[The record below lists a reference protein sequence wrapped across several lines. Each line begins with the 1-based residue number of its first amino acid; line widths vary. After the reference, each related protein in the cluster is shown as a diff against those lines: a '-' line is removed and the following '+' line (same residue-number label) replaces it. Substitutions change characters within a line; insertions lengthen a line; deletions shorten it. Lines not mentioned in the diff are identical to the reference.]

1 MLILLNSVFTITSF
15 ISYQNFNPYFCG
27 NFLLD
32 KSLKNTLS
40 TLIAAEGLGHGYH
53 DEWLFKNLT
62 LGINPG
68 QRVALVGING
78 AGKSTLLK
86 LLAERF
92 SPLEGK
98 IVKNKAVKIGFL
110 DQEPSFP
117 DGYSISD
124 FIFSLENKQQQ
135 LIKEYEELIEDP
147 NPDEKT
153 LNRLYEELS
162 EHNAWEYEHEIKT
175 ILSRMGINH
184 LQQKI
189 DTLSGGQKKRLALA
203 KLLIEDPEI
212 YVLDEPTNHLDIDT
226 IEWLEK
232 LLTSGNKTIL
242 LVTHDRYFL
251 DNVCNTIVE
260 LDRGK
265 IYNYNGNYAFFL
277 EKKSEREASDESTFH
292 KNKNLL
298 KKELE
303 WMRRMPAARTVKSQ
317 SRINS
322 FYDLEEK
329 TKQRS
334 DNQKVTLN
342 VKMSRQGNKILELN
356 HIGQTFD
363 DKKIIN
369 DFSYTFKRGDRI
381 GLAGKNG
388 TGKSTLLNIITG
400 YLNPEKGKVDVGDTT
415 VYGYYKQGGLAFNE
429 KERVIDIVKSD
440 AEYIKMADGQTI
452 SASALLTLFLFPPK
466 KQHGMVEKLSGGEKK
481 RLHLMKVLMQNPNF
495 LILDEPTNDLDIDTL
510 NVLEEFLENFP
521 GVLILVSHDRYLLDK
536 MSEQLFIME
545 GDGGVSIYSGNY
557 SEYRISL
564 DTAKDNPAQKKTKIE
579 EPVSSTSAKKLSF
592 KEQKE
597 LDEIEETVA
606 EKENEIE
613 ELTMKLNA
621 VETSD
626 YLKIQEISLEIEKL
640 NKQLEGIMERWVEL
654 SEKTN

>member
-1 MLILLNSVFTITSF
+1 M
-15 ISYQNFNPYFCG
+15 
-27 NFLLD
+27 
-32 KSLKNTLS
+32 S
-40 TLIAAEGLGHGYH
+40 TLIAAENLGHAYH

-62 LGINPG
+62 LGIQSG

-98 IVKNKAVKIGFL
+98 IVKNKSVKIGFL

-184 LQQKI
+184 LQQQI
-189 DTLSGGQKKRLALA
+189 STLSGGQKKRLALA

-265 IYNYNGNYAFFL
+265 IYNYNGNYAYFL
-277 EKKSEREASDESTFH
+277 EKKFEREAADESTFQ

-303 WMRRMPAARTVKSQ
+303 WMRRMPQARGTKSQ
-317 SRINS
+317 ARIDA
-322 FYDLEEK
+322 FYDLDSK
-329 TKQRS
+329 TKQRT
-334 DNQKVTLN
+334 DNQSITLN
-342 VKMSRQGNKILELN
+342 VKMARQGNKILELD
-356 HIGQTFD
+356 HIGQSFD

-369 DFSYTFKRGDRI
+369 DFSYTFKRADRI

-400 YLNPEKGKVDVGDTT
+400 FLKPEKGKVSTGETT

-545 GDGGVSIYSGNY
+545 GNGEVTIYNGNY
-557 SEYRISL
+557 SEYRLSL
-564 DTAKDNPAQKKTKIE
+564 DAAKEKPEVKKKETQISTPTPVAQKK
-579 EPVSSTSAKKLSF
+579 LSY

-597 LDEIEETVA
+597 LEDLESRIPQIESEV
-606 EKENEIE
+606 EK
-613 ELTMKLNA
+613 LTQSL
-621 VETSD
+621 
-626 YLKIQEISLEIEKL
+626 LEIDSANYIEIQAVTKSIESL
-640 NKQLEGIMERWVEL
+640 NSEMDVVMERWLTL
-654 SEKTN
+654 SEK

>member
-1 MLILLNSVFTITSF
+1 M
-15 ISYQNFNPYFCG
+15 
-27 NFLLD
+27 
-32 KSLKNTLS
+32 S

-62 LGINPG
+62 LGINSG

-92 SPLEGK
+92 PPLEGK
-98 IVKNKAVKIGFL
+98 IVKNKSVKIGFL
-110 DQEPSFP
+110 DQEPQFTE
-117 DGYSISD
+117 GYSISD
-124 FIFSLENKQQQ
+124 HIFSLENKQQQ

-147 NPDEKT
+147 NPDEKI

-175 ILSRMGINH
+175 ILNRMGITH

-189 DTLSGGQKKRLALA
+189 ATLSGGQKKRLALA

-212 YVLDEPTNHLDIDT
+212 LVLDEPTNHLDIDT

-232 LLTSGNKTIL
+232 LLTTGQKTIL

-265 IYNYNGNYAFFL
+265 IFNYNGNYAYYL
-277 EKKSEREASDESTFH
+277 EKKSEREALDATVQH
-292 KNKNLL
+292 KNQQLL

-303 WMRRMPAARTVKSQ
+303 WMRRMPQARGTKSNA
-317 SRINS
+317 RINA

-329 TKQRS
+329 TKKKS
-334 DNQKVTLN
+334 DNQSISLQM
-342 VKMSRQGNKILELN
+342 KMSRQGGKIIEVE
-356 HIGQTFD
+356 HIAKAFD
-363 DKKIIN
+363 GRPIIN
-369 DFSYTFKRGDRI
+369 DFSYTFKKGDRI

-388 TGKSTLLNIITG
+388 TGKSTLLNIITSQLKPDAG
-400 YLNPEKGKVDVGDTT
+400 TVDTGETT
-415 VYGYYKQGGLAFNE
+415 VFGYYKQGGLTFDP

-440 AEYIKMADGQTI
+440 AEYIKMADGSVIT
-452 SASALLTLFLFPPK
+452 ASALLTLFLFPPK

-481 RLHLMKVLMQNPNF
+481 RLNLMKVLMQNPNF

-521 GVLILVSHDRYLLDK
+521 GILMLVSHDRYLLDK
-536 MSEQLFIME
+536 MSDQLFIME
-545 GDGGVSIYSGNY
+545 GEGVVKIYNGNY
-557 SEYRISL
+557 SEYRLSL
-564 DTAKDNPAQKKTKIE
+564 EQPKAKTETKKTSA
-579 EPVSSTSAKKLSF
+579 PVMDQFPVKAAKKLSF

-597 LDEIEETVA
+597 LEDSERGMVEAETKIANLTKALNNIDASDYVKIKEISSEIE
-606 EKENEIE
+606 NIQIE
-613 ELTMKLNA
+613 LDEYTM
-621 VETSD
+621 
-626 YLKIQEISLEIEKL
+626 
-640 NKQLEGIMERWVEL
+640 RWLEL
-654 SEKTN
+654 SE

>member
-1 MLILLNSVFTITSF
+1 
-15 ISYQNFNPYFCG
+15 
-27 NFLLD
+27 
-32 KSLKNTLS
+32 LS

-62 LGINPG
+62 LGINSG

-92 SPLEGK
+92 PPLEGK

-110 DQEPSFP
+110 DQEPQFTE
-117 DGYSISD
+117 GFSISD
-124 FIFSLENKQQQ
+124 HIFSLENKQQQ
-135 LIKEYEELIEDP
+135 LIKEYEELIENP

-175 ILSRMGINH
+175 ILNRMGITH

-189 DTLSGGQKKRLALA
+189 STLSGGQKKRLALA

-212 YVLDEPTNHLDIDT
+212 LVLDEPTNHLDIDT

-232 LLTSGNKTIL
+232 LLTTGQKTIL

-265 IYNYNGNYAFFL
+265 IFNYNGNYAYFL
-277 EKKSEREASDESTFH
+277 EKKSEREALDATVLH
-292 KNKNLL
+292 KNQQLL

-303 WMRRMPAARTVKSQ
+303 WMRRMPQARATKSNA
-317 SRINS
+317 RINA

-329 TKQRS
+329 TKKKT
-334 DNQKVTLN
+334 DNQSINLQM
-342 VKMSRQGNKILELN
+342 KMSRQGGKIIELE
-356 HIGQTFD
+356 HIKKAFD
-363 DKKIIN
+363 GRPIIN
-369 DFSYTFKRGDRI
+369 DFSYTFKKGDRI

-388 TGKSTLLNIITG
+388 TGKSTLLNIITSQ
-400 YLNPEKGKVDVGDTT
+400 LQPDAGKVDTGETT
-415 VYGYYKQGGLAFNE
+415 VFGYYKQGGLTFDP

-440 AEYIKMADGQTI
+440 AEYIKMADGSVIT
-452 SASALLTLFLFPPK
+452 ASALLTLFLFPPK

-481 RLHLMKVLMQNPNF
+481 RLNLMKVLMQNPNF

-521 GVLILVSHDRYLLDK
+521 GILMLVSHDRYLLDK
-536 MSEQLFIME
+536 MSDQLFIME
-545 GDGGVSIYSGNY
+545 GEGVVKIYNGNY
-557 SEYRISL
+557 SEYRLSL
-564 DTAKDNPAQKKTKIE
+564 EQPKAKAETKKTPAPTTE
-579 EPVSSTSAKKLSF
+579 QVSVKAVKKLSF

-597 LDEIEETVA
+597 LEDSEKGITETENKIALLNESLVKIDA
-606 EKENEIE
+606 ADYVKIQEVSNEIE
-613 ELTMKLNA
+613 SLQAKLDEFTM
-621 VETSD
+621 
-626 YLKIQEISLEIEKL
+626 
-640 NKQLEGIMERWVEL
+640 RWLEL
-654 SEKTN
+654 SE

>member
-1 MLILLNSVFTITSF
+1 M
-15 ISYQNFNPYFCG
+15 
-27 NFLLD
+27 
-32 KSLKNTLS
+32 S
-40 TLIAAEGLGHGYH
+40 TLIAAENLGHAYH

-62 LGINPG
+62 LGIQPG

-92 SPLEGK
+92 NPLEGK
-98 IVKNKAVKIGFL
+98 IVKNKSVKIGFL

-117 DGYSISD
+117 DGHSISD
-124 FIFSLENKQQQ
+124 FIFSTENKQQQ

-175 ILSRMGINH
+175 ILSRMGITH
-184 LQQKI
+184 LQQQI
-189 DTLSGGQKKRLALA
+189 STLSGGQKKRLALA

-265 IYNYNGNYAFFL
+265 IYNYNGNYAYFL
-277 EKKSEREASDESTFH
+277 EKKSEREMADESTFQ

-303 WMRRMPAARTVKSQ
+303 WMRRMPAARTTKSQ
-317 SRINS
+317 SRIDA
-322 FYDLEEK
+322 FYDLESK

-334 DNQKVTLN
+334 DNQSVTLN
-342 VKMSRQGNKILELN
+342 VKMARQGNKILELD
-356 HIGQTFD
+356 HIGQSFNGNP
-363 DKKIIN
+363 IIN
-369 DFSYTFKRGDRI
+369 DFSYTFKRADRI

-400 YLNPEKGKVDVGDTT
+400 YLTPEKGKVSTGETT

-452 SASALLTLFLFPPK
+452 SASQLLTLFLFPPK

-545 GDGGVSIYSGNY
+545 GNGEVGIYNGNY

-564 DTAKDNPAQKKTKIE
+564 ESPKEKAPAKTKE
-579 EPVSSTSAKKLSF
+579 QPAPQAAVNPVKKLSF

-597 LDEIEETVA
+597 LEDSEAKIA
-606 EKENEIE
+606 ELEGKIQ
-613 ELTMKLNA
+613 ELSNSLLTIDS
-621 VETSD
+621 TD
-626 YLKIQEISLEIEKL
+626 YTKIQEISKTIEGLNQELETVT
-640 NKQLEGIMERWVEL
+640 ERWLTL
-654 SEKTN
+654 SEQ

>member
-1 MLILLNSVFTITSF
+1 M
-15 ISYQNFNPYFCG
+15 
-27 NFLLD
+27 
-32 KSLKNTLS
+32 S

-92 SPLEGK
+92 PPLEGK

-135 LIKEYEELIEDP
+135 LIREYEELIEDP

-277 EKKSEREASDESTFH
+277 EKKSEREASDESTFQ

-317 SRINS
+317 SRVNS

-369 DFSYTFKRGDRI
+369 DFTYVFKRGDRI

-400 YLNPEKGKVDVGDTT
+400 FLNPEKGNVDVGETT
-415 VYGYYKQGGLAFNE
+415 VYGYYKQGGLAFDP

-545 GDGGVSIYSGNY
+545 GNGGVSIYNGNY

-564 DTAKDNPAQKKTKIE
+564 DTAKDNQAQKKARVE
-579 EPVSSTSAKKLSF
+579 EAVAVNTPKKLSF

-613 ELTMKLNA
+613 DLTKKLNSIDA
-621 VETSD
+621 TD
-626 YLKIQEISLEIEKL
+626 YVKIQETAAQIEIL
-640 NKQLEGIMERWVEL
+640 NKQLERIMERWVEL
-654 SEKTN
+654 SEKTS

>member
-1 MLILLNSVFTITSF
+1 M
-15 ISYQNFNPYFCG
+15 
-27 NFLLD
+27 
-32 KSLKNTLS
+32 S

-62 LGINPG
+62 LGINSG

-92 SPLEGK
+92 PPLEGK

-110 DQEPSFP
+110 DQEPQFTE
-117 DGYSISD
+117 GFSISD
-124 FIFSLENKQQQ
+124 HIFSLENKQQQ

-175 ILSRMGINH
+175 ILNRMGITH

-189 DTLSGGQKKRLALA
+189 STLSGGQKKRLALA

-212 YVLDEPTNHLDIDT
+212 LVLDEPTNHLDIDT

-232 LLTSGNKTIL
+232 LLTTGQKTIL

-265 IYNYNGNYAFFL
+265 IFNYNGNYAYFL
-277 EKKSEREASDESTFH
+277 EKKGEREALDATVLH
-292 KNKNLL
+292 KNQQLL

-303 WMRRMPAARTVKSQ
+303 WMRRMPQARGTKSNA
-317 SRINS
+317 RIS
-322 FYDLEEK
+322 AFYDLEEK
-329 TKQRS
+329 SKKKT
-334 DNQKVTLN
+334 DNQSINLQM
-342 VKMSRQGNKILELN
+342 KMSRQGGKIIEVE
-356 HIGQTFD
+356 HIAKAFD
-363 DKKIIN
+363 GRSIIN
-369 DFSYTFKRGDRI
+369 DFSYTFKKGDRI

-388 TGKSTLLNIITG
+388 TGKSTLLNIITSQLTPDSG
-400 YLNPEKGKVDVGDTT
+400 RVDTGDTT
-415 VYGYYKQGGLAFNE
+415 VFGYYKQGGLTFDP

-440 AEYIKMADGQTI
+440 AEYIKMADGSVIT
-452 SASALLTLFLFPPK
+452 ASALLTLFLFPPK

-481 RLHLMKVLMQNPNF
+481 RLNLMKVLMQNPNF

-521 GVLILVSHDRYLLDK
+521 GILMLVSHDRYLLDK
-536 MSEQLFIME
+536 MSDQLFIME
-545 GDGGVSIYSGNY
+545 GEGVVKIYNGNY
-557 SEYRISL
+557 SEYRLSL
-564 DTAKDNPAQKKTKIE
+564 DQPKAKAETKKVPA
-579 EPVSSTSAKKLSF
+579 PVVEQAPVKVLKKLTF

-597 LDEIEETVA
+597 LENSEKGIAEMEEKIALLNESLVKIDAADYVKIQEVSSEIELL
-606 EKENEIE
+606 KGKLD
-613 ELTMKLNA
+613 ELTM
-621 VETSD
+621 
-626 YLKIQEISLEIEKL
+626 
-640 NKQLEGIMERWVEL
+640 RWLEL
-654 SEKTN
+654 SE

>member
-1 MLILLNSVFTITSF
+1 M
-15 ISYQNFNPYFCG
+15 
-27 NFLLD
+27 
-32 KSLKNTLS
+32 S
-40 TLIAAEGLGHGYH
+40 TLIAAEGLGHAYH

-62 LGINPG
+62 LGINAG
-68 QRVALVGING
+68 QRVALVGVNG
-78 AGKSTLLK
+78 AGKSTLMK

-92 SPLEGK
+92 APLEGK
-98 IVKNKAVKIGFL
+98 IVKNKSTKIGFL

-117 DGYSISD
+117 ANSSISD
-124 FIFSLENKQQQ
+124 FIFSTENKQQQ
-135 LIKEYEELIEDP
+135 LIKEYEELIEEEH
-147 NPDEKT
+147 PDEKK

-162 EHNAWEYEHEIKT
+162 EHNAWEYEHQIKT
-175 ILSRMGINH
+175 ILSRMGINQ

-189 DTLSGGQKKRLALA
+189 DTLSGGQRKRLALA

-232 LLTSGNKTIL
+232 ILTSGAKTLL

-260 LDRGK
+260 LERGK
-265 IYNYNGNYAFFL
+265 TFTYNGNYAYFL
-277 EKKSEREASDESTFH
+277 EKKAEREAQDDATFQ

-303 WMRRMPAARTVKSQ
+303 WMRRMPAARTTKSQ
-317 SRINS
+317 SRINA

-329 TKQRS
+329 TKQRT

-342 VKMSRQGNKILELN
+342 VKMARQGNKILELDSIQQHFN
-356 HIGQTFD
+356 E
-363 DKKIIN
+363 KNIIEN
-369 DFSYTFKRGDRI
+369 FSYVFKKGDRI

-400 YLNPEKGKVDVGDTT
+400 ELTPIKGKVDIGETT
-415 VYGYYKQGGLAFNE
+415 QYGYYKQGGLSFNE
-429 KERVIDIVKSD
+429 KERVIDVVKAD

-466 KQHGMVEKLSGGEKK
+466 KQHGLVEKLSGGEKK

-521 GVLILVSHDRYLLDK
+521 GVLMLVSHDRYLLDK
-536 MSEQLFIME
+536 MSDQLFIME
-545 GDGGVSIYSGNY
+545 GNGNVKIFNGNY
-557 SEYRISL
+557 SEYRISVEQEKEAGL
-564 DTAKDNPAQKKTKIE
+564 KKQKTE
-579 EPVSSTSAKKLSF
+579 EQKQASTTSKLSF
-592 KEQKE
+592 KEQQEFKKLE
-597 LDEIEETVA
+597 QTLA
-606 EKENEIE
+606 ENENKVKTLTS
-613 ELTMKLNA
+613 ELNK
-621 VETSD
+621 VDPSD
-626 YLKIQEISLEIEKL
+626 YIKIQELSETIEKL
-640 NKQLEGIMERWVEL
+640 NHTIETEMERWMEL
-654 SEKTN
+654 SEK

>member
-1 MLILLNSVFTITSF
+1 M
-15 ISYQNFNPYFCG
+15 
-27 NFLLD
+27 
-32 KSLKNTLS
+32 S
-40 TLIAAEGLGHGYH
+40 TLIAAENLGHAYH

-62 LGINPG
+62 LGIQTG

-98 IVKNKAVKIGFL
+98 IVKNKSVKIGFL

-175 ILSRMGINH
+175 ILSRMGIHH

-189 DTLSGGQKKRLALA
+189 HTLSGGQKKRIALA

-265 IYNYNGNYAFFL
+265 IYNYNGNYAYFL
-277 EKKSEREASDESTFH
+277 EKKSEREASDESTFQ

-303 WMRRMPAARTVKSQ
+303 WMRRMPQARGTKSQ
-317 SRINS
+317 ARIDA
-322 FYDLEEK
+322 FYDLDSK
-329 TKQRS
+329 TKQRT
-334 DNQKVTLN
+334 DNQSITLK
-342 VKMSRQGNKILELN
+342 VKMSRQGNKILELD
-356 HIGQTFD
+356 HIGQSFN

-369 DFSYTFKRGDRI
+369 DFTYTFKRADRI

-388 TGKSTLLNIITG
+388 TGKSTLLNLITG
-400 YLNPEKGKVDVGDTT
+400 FLKPEQGNVSTGETT

-452 SASALLTLFLFPPK
+452 SASQLLTLFLFPPK

-545 GDGGVSIYSGNY
+545 GNGEVTIYNGNY
-557 SEYRISL
+557 SEYRLSL
-564 DTAKDNPAQKKTKIE
+564 DVAKEKPEQKKKENPAPAPTLS
-579 EPVSSTSAKKLSF
+579 VTKKLSY

-597 LDEIEETVA
+597 LEDLESRMPAIESAIAKLTESLLSIDSANYVEIQAIT
-606 EKENEIE
+606 KSIE
-613 ELTMKLNA
+613 ELNREMD
-621 VETSD
+621 S
-626 YLKIQEISLEIEKL
+626 
-640 NKQLEGIMERWVEL
+640 IMERWLEL
-654 SEKTN
+654 SE

>member
-1 MLILLNSVFTITSF
+1 M
-15 ISYQNFNPYFCG
+15 
-27 NFLLD
+27 
-32 KSLKNTLS
+32 S
-40 TLIAAEGLGHGYH
+40 TLIAAEGLGHAYH
-53 DEWLFKNLT
+53 DEWLFKKLT
-62 LGINPG
+62 LGIQTG

-92 SPLEGK
+92 LPLEGK
-98 IVKNKAVKIGFL
+98 IVKNKSVRIGFL

-135 LIKEYEELIEDP
+135 LIKEYEELIEQE
-147 NPDEKT
+147 NPDEDH
-153 LNRLYEELS
+153 LNRLYGELS

-175 ILSRMGINH
+175 ILSRMGITH
-184 LQQKI
+184 LQQQI
-189 DTLSGGQKKRLALA
+189 STLSGGQKKRLALA
-203 KLLIEDPEI
+203 KLLIEDPDFYI
-212 YVLDEPTNHLDIDT
+212 LDEPTNHLDIDT

-232 LLTSGNKTIL
+232 LLTSGNKTLL

-260 LDRGK
+260 LDKGK
-265 IYNYNGNYAFFL
+265 TFTYNGNYAYFL
-277 EKKSEREASDESTFH
+277 EKKSEREASDEATFQ

-303 WMRRMPAARTVKSQ
+303 WMRRMPQARGTKSQ
-317 SRINS
+317 ARIDA
-322 FYDLEEK
+322 FYDLEGR
-329 TKQRS
+329 TKQS
-334 DNQKVTLN
+334 TDNGSITLN
-342 VKMSRQGNKILELN
+342 VKMARQGNKILELD
-356 HIGQTFD
+356 HIGQSFD
-363 DKKIIN
+363 EKKIIN
-369 DFSYTFKRGDRI
+369 DFSYTFKRADRI

-400 YLNPEKGKVDVGDTT
+400 FLEPEKGKVSVGETT

-545 GDGGVSIYSGNY
+545 GNGDVNIYNGNY
-557 SEYRISL
+557 SEYRLSL
-564 DTAKDNPAQKKTKIE
+564 EQLKENAQKKAVTAAAATEITTVKD
-579 EPVSSTSAKKLSF
+579 TTKKLSY

-597 LDEIEETVA
+597 LEESEASIATLEDKIVSLTSSLSAVDSDDYKEIERIS
-606 EKENEIE
+606 NEIQI
-613 ELTMKLNA
+613 LN
-621 VETSD
+621 
-626 YLKIQEISLEIEKL
+626 
-640 NKQLEGIMERWVEL
+640 NQLDQVMERWLEL
-654 SEKTN
+654 SEKNNH

>member
-1 MLILLNSVFTITSF
+1 
-15 ISYQNFNPYFCG
+15 
-27 NFLLD
+27 
-32 KSLKNTLS
+32 LS
-40 TLIAAEGLGHGYH
+40 TLIAAEGLGHAYH
-53 DEWLFKNLT
+53 DEWLFKKLT
-62 LGINPG
+62 LGIQTG

-92 SPLEGK
+92 NPLEGK
-98 IVKNKAVKIGFL
+98 IVKNKSVKIGFL
-110 DQEPSFP
+110 DQEPTFP

-135 LIKEYEELIEDP
+135 LIKAYEELIEQPHP
-147 NPDEKT
+147 NEEE
-153 LNRLYEELS
+153 LNHLYGELS

-175 ILSRMGINH
+175 ILSRMGITQ

-203 KLLIEDPEI
+203 KLLIEDPEMYI
-212 YVLDEPTNHLDIDT
+212 LDEPTNHLDIDT

-265 IYNYNGNYAFFL
+265 TFPYNGNYAYFL
-277 EKKSEREASDESTFH
+277 EKKSEREASDESTFQ

-303 WMRRMPAARTVKSQ
+303 WMRRMPQARGTKSQ
-317 SRINS
+317 SRIDA
-322 FYDLEEK
+322 FYDLEGR
-329 TKQRS
+329 TKQHT
-334 DNQKVTLN
+334 DNQSITLN
-342 VKMSRQGNKILELN
+342 VKMARQGNKILELE
-356 HIGQTFD
+356 HIGQHFND
-363 DKKIIN
+363 QPIIS
-369 DFSYTFKRGDRI
+369 DFSYTFKRADRI

-400 YLNPEKGKVDVGDTT
+400 FLKPTHGKVNVGETT

-452 SASALLTLFLFPPK
+452 SASQLLTLFLFPPK

-545 GDGGVSIYSGNY
+545 GNGEVNIYNGNY
-557 SEYRISL
+557 SEYRTSL
-564 DTAKDNPAQKKTKIE
+564 DIAKDKIE
-579 EPVSSTSAKKLSF
+579 KKSVAPAPVVKEASKKLSY

-597 LDEIEETVA
+597 LDDAEQEVA
-606 EKENEIE
+606 R
-613 ELTMKLNA
+613 
-621 VETSD
+621 
-626 YLKIQEISLEIEKL
+626 LEGQIEKL
-640 NKQLEGIMERWVEL
+640 NQSLLLIDSVNYQEIQKVSKEIETLQLDLDVVMQRWLEL
-654 SEKTN
+654 SERNN

>member
-1 MLILLNSVFTITSF
+1 
-15 ISYQNFNPYFCG
+15 
-27 NFLLD
+27 
-32 KSLKNTLS
+32 LS
-40 TLIAAEGLGHGYH
+40 TLIAAEGLGHAYH
-53 DEWLFKNLT
+53 DEWLFKKLT
-62 LGINPG
+62 LGIQAG

-92 SPLEGK
+92 NPLEGK
-98 IVKNKAVKIGFL
+98 IVKNKSVKIGFL
-110 DQEPSFP
+110 DQEPTFP

-135 LIKEYEELIEDP
+135 LIKEYEELIEQP
-147 NPDEKT
+147 HPDEDK
-153 LNRLYEELS
+153 LNHLYGELS

-175 ILSRMGINH
+175 ILSRMGITH
-184 LQQKI
+184 LQQQI
-189 DTLSGGQKKRLALA
+189 STLSGGQKKRLALA

-212 YVLDEPTNHLDIDT
+212 YILDEPTNHLDIDT

-265 IYNYNGNYAFFL
+265 TYTYNGNYAYFL
-277 EKKSEREASDESTFH
+277 EKKSEREASDESTFQ

-303 WMRRMPAARTVKSQ
+303 WMRRMPQARGTKSQ
-317 SRINS
+317 ARIDA
-322 FYDLEEK
+322 FYDLDSR
-329 TKQRS
+329 TKQNT
-334 DNQKVTLN
+334 DNQSITLN
-342 VKMSRQGNKILELN
+342 VKMARQGNKILELE
-356 HIGQTFD
+356 HIGQSFD
-363 DKKIIN
+363 DKQIID
-369 DFSYTFKRGDRI
+369 DFSYTFKRADRI

-400 YLNPEKGKVDVGDTT
+400 YLKPKQGKVNVGETT

-452 SASALLTLFLFPPK
+452 SASQLLTLFLFPPK

-545 GDGGVSIYSGNY
+545 GNGEVNIYNGNY
-557 SEYRISL
+557 SEYRTSL
-564 DTAKDNPAQKKTKIE
+564 DVLKEKAEKKSFSPA
-579 EPVSSTSAKKLSF
+579 PVVNESTKKLSY

-597 LDEIEETVA
+597 LEDSEAEISKLEKQIETLTESIGKIDSSNYQEIQKVTVEIESLNT
-606 EKENEIE
+606 
-613 ELTMKLNA
+613 ELDSVMAKWL
-621 VETSD
+621 
-626 YLKIQEISLEIEKL
+626 
-640 NKQLEGIMERWVEL
+640 EL
-654 SEKTN
+654 SERNN

>member
-1 MLILLNSVFTITSF
+1 
-15 ISYQNFNPYFCG
+15 
-27 NFLLD
+27 
-32 KSLKNTLS
+32 LS

-62 LGINPG
+62 LGINSG

-92 SPLEGK
+92 PPLEGK

-110 DQEPSFP
+110 DQEPQFTE
-117 DGYSISD
+117 GYSISD
-124 FIFSLENKQQQ
+124 HIFSLENKQQQ

-175 ILSRMGINH
+175 ILNRMGITH

-189 DTLSGGQKKRLALA
+189 ATLSGGQKKRLALA

-212 YVLDEPTNHLDIDT
+212 LVLDEPTNHLDIDT

-232 LLTSGNKTIL
+232 LLTTGQKTIL

-265 IYNYNGNYAFFL
+265 IFNYNGNYAYFL
-277 EKKSEREASDESTFH
+277 EKKSEREALDATVLH
-292 KNKNLL
+292 KNQQLL

-303 WMRRMPAARTVKSQ
+303 WMRRMPQARGTKSNA
-317 SRINS
+317 RINA

-329 TKQRS
+329 SKKKS
-334 DNQKVTLN
+334 DNQSINLQM
-342 VKMSRQGNKILELN
+342 KMSRQGGKIIEVD
-356 HIGQTFD
+356 HIAKSFD
-363 DKKIIN
+363 GRPIIN
-369 DFSYTFKRGDRI
+369 DFSYTFKKGDRI

-388 TGKSTLLNIITG
+388 TGKSTLLNIITSQ
-400 YLNPEKGKVDVGDTT
+400 LTPDTGKVDTGETT
-415 VYGYYKQGGLAFNE
+415 VFGYYKQGGLTFDP

-440 AEYIKMADGQTI
+440 AEYIKMADGSVIT
-452 SASALLTLFLFPPK
+452 ASALLTLFLFPPK

-481 RLHLMKVLMQNPNF
+481 RLNLMKVLMQNPNF

-521 GVLILVSHDRYLLDK
+521 GILMLVSHDRYLLDK
-536 MSEQLFIME
+536 MSDQLFIME
-545 GDGGVSIYSGNY
+545 GEGVVKIYNGNY
-557 SEYRISL
+557 SEYRLSL
-564 DTAKDNPAQKKTKIE
+564 DQPKAKVEVKKTIAPTVEQTPIK
-579 EPVSSTSAKKLSF
+579 TSRKLSF

-597 LDEIEETVA
+597 LDES
-606 EKENEIE
+606 EKGMADTENKIAK
-613 ELTMKLNA
+613 LTEDLLKIDS
-621 VETSD
+621 TD
-626 YLKIQEISLEIEKL
+626 YVKIQEISDEIEKL
-640 NKQLEGIMERWVEL
+640 KLLLDDYTMRWLEL
-654 SEKTN
+654 SE

>member
-1 MLILLNSVFTITSF
+1 M
-15 ISYQNFNPYFCG
+15 
-27 NFLLD
+27 
-32 KSLKNTLS
+32 S
-40 TLIAAEGLGHGYH
+40 TLIAAEALGHGYH

-62 LGINPG
+62 LGINAG

-92 SPLEGK
+92 PPLEGK

-124 FIFSLENKQQQ
+124 FIFSLDNKQQQ
-135 LIKEYEELIEDP
+135 IIKEYEELIEQEH
-147 NPDEKT
+147 PDEKT
-153 LNRLYEELS
+153 LNRLYDELS

-175 ILSRMGINH
+175 ILSRMGITQ

-189 DTLSGGQKKRLALA
+189 DTLSGGQRKRLALA

-232 LLTSGNKTIL
+232 LLTTGNKTLL

-265 IYNYNGNYAFFL
+265 MFTYNGNYGYFL
-277 EKKSEREASDESTFH
+277 EKKSEREAQDDSTFQ

-303 WMRRMPAARTVKSQ
+303 WMRRMPAARTTKSQ
-317 SRINS
+317 ARIDS
-322 FYDLEEK
+322 FYELEDK
-329 TKQRS
+329 TKQR
-334 DNQKVTLN
+334 NEHQKVTLN
-342 VKMSRQGNKILELN
+342 VKMARQGGKILELE
-356 HIGQTFD
+356 HVRQDFD
-363 DKKIIN
+363 EKKIIK
-369 DFSYTFKRGDRI
+369 DFSYVFKKGDRI

-400 YLNPEKGKVDVGDTT
+400 SLKPTSGTVSIGDTT
-415 VYGYYKQGGLAFNE
+415 KYGYYQQKGLTFNE
-429 KERVIDIVKSD
+429 KERVIDIVKAD

-466 KQHGMVEKLSGGEKK
+466 KQHGFVEKLSGGEKK

-521 GVLILVSHDRYLLDK
+521 GVLVLVSHDRYLLDK

-545 GDGGVSIYSGNY
+545 GNGEVKIFNGNY
-557 SEYRISL
+557 SEHRISL
-564 DTAKDNPAQKKTKIE
+564 EQEKDAVFKKPKTE
-579 EPVSSTSAKKLSF
+579 EPKPNTAPAKLSF

-597 LDEIEETVA
+597 FNELETYLA
-606 EKENEIE
+606 DTEKTITELTNSLNEIDPSNYSDIQ
-613 ELTMKLNA
+613 KLSEQINA
-621 VETSD
+621 
-626 YLKIQEISLEIEKL
+626 L
-640 NKQLEGIMERWVEL
+640 NKDAEAKFERWVEL
-654 SEKTN
+654 SEK

>member
-1 MLILLNSVFTITSF
+1 M
-15 ISYQNFNPYFCG
+15 
-27 NFLLD
+27 
-32 KSLKNTLS
+32 S

-62 LGINPG
+62 LGINSG

-92 SPLEGK
+92 PPLEGK
-98 IVKNKAVKIGFL
+98 IVKNKSVKIGFL
-110 DQEPSFP
+110 DQEPQFTA
-117 DGYSISD
+117 GFSISD
-124 FIFSLENKQQQ
+124 HIFSLENKQQQ
-135 LIKEYEELIEDP
+135 LIKEYEELIEQP
-147 NPDEKT
+147 NPDENT

-175 ILSRMGINH
+175 ILNRMGITH

-212 YVLDEPTNHLDIDT
+212 LVLDEPTNHLDIDT

-232 LLTSGNKTIL
+232 LLTTGQKTIL

-265 IYNYNGNYAFFL
+265 IFNYNGNYAYFL
-277 EKKSEREASDESTFH
+277 EKKAEMEALDATVLH
-292 KNKNLL
+292 KNQQLL

-303 WMRRMPAARTVKSQ
+303 WMRRMPQARATKSQ
-317 SRINS
+317 ARIDA

-329 TKQRS
+329 TKKKS
-334 DNQKVTLN
+334 ENQSVTLKM
-342 VKMSRQGNKILELN
+342 KMSRQGGKIIELD
-356 HIGQTFD
+356 HI
-363 DKKIIN
+363 KKSFEGRPIIN
-369 DFSYTFKRGDRI
+369 DFSYTFKKGDRI

-388 TGKSTLLNIITG
+388 TGKSTLLNIITSN
-400 YLNPEKGKVDVGDTT
+400 LKPDDGKVDIGETT
-415 VYGYYKQGGLAFNE
+415 VFGYYKQGGLTFDP

-440 AEYIKMADGQTI
+440 AEYIKMADGSVIT
-452 SASALLTLFLFPPK
+452 ASALLTLFLFPPK

-481 RLHLMKVLMQNPNF
+481 RLNLMKVLMQNPNF

-521 GVLILVSHDRYLLDK
+521 GILMLVSHDRYLLDK
-536 MSEQLFIME
+536 MSDQLFIME
-545 GDGGVSIYSGNY
+545 GEGVVKIYNGNY
-557 SEYRISL
+557 SEYRLSL
-564 DTAKDNPAQKKTKIE
+564 EQPKTKETKKTSVPNTDQVQPKA
-579 EPVSSTSAKKLSF
+579 TKKLSF

-597 LDEIEETVA
+597 LEEAEKGMEET
-606 EKENEIE
+606 ENKIT
-613 ELTMKLNA
+613 ELTNTLNNIS
-621 VETSD
+621 TSD
-626 YLKIQEISLEIEKL
+626 YIKIQQISTEIETLQTKL
-640 NKQLEGIMERWVEL
+640 DDYTLRWLEL
-654 SEKTN
+654 SE

>member
-1 MLILLNSVFTITSF
+1 M
-15 ISYQNFNPYFCG
+15 
-27 NFLLD
+27 
-32 KSLKNTLS
+32 S

-62 LGINPG
+62 LGINSG

-92 SPLEGK
+92 PPLEGK

-110 DQEPSFP
+110 DQEPQFTE
-117 DGYSISD
+117 GYSISD
-124 FIFSLENKQQQ
+124 HIFSLENKQQQ
-135 LIKEYEELIEDP
+135 LIKEYEELIENPD
-147 NPDEKT
+147 PDEKT

-175 ILSRMGINH
+175 ILNRMGITH

-189 DTLSGGQKKRLALA
+189 ATLSGGQKKRLALA

-212 YVLDEPTNHLDIDT
+212 LVLDEPTNHLDIDT

-232 LLTSGNKTIL
+232 LLTTGQKTIL

-251 DNVCNTIVE
+251 DNVCNTIIE

-265 IYNYNGNYAFFL
+265 IFNYNGNYAYFL
-277 EKKSEREASDESTFH
+277 EKKSEREALDATVLH
-292 KNKNLL
+292 KNQQLL

-303 WMRRMPAARTVKSQ
+303 WMRRMPQARGTKSNA
-317 SRINS
+317 RINA

-329 TKQRS
+329 SKKKS
-334 DNQKVTLN
+334 DNQSINLQM
-342 VKMSRQGNKILELN
+342 KMSRQGGKIIEVE
-356 HIGQTFD
+356 HIAKSFD
-363 DKKIIN
+363 DRSIIN
-369 DFSYTFKRGDRI
+369 DFSYTFKKGDRI

-388 TGKSTLLNIITG
+388 TGKSTLLNIITSQ
-400 YLNPEKGKVDVGDTT
+400 LAPDAGKVDTGETT
-415 VYGYYKQGGLAFNE
+415 VFGYYKQGGLTFDP

-440 AEYIKMADGQTI
+440 AEYIKMADGSVIT
-452 SASALLTLFLFPPK
+452 ASALLTLFLFPPK

-481 RLHLMKVLMQNPNF
+481 RLNLMKVLMQNPNF

-521 GVLILVSHDRYLLDK
+521 GILMLVSHDRYLLDK
-536 MSEQLFIME
+536 MSDQLFIME
-545 GDGGVSIYSGNY
+545 GEGVVKIYNGNY
-557 SEYRISL
+557 SEYRLSL
-564 DTAKDNPAQKKTKIE
+564 DQPKVKGETKKVIVPIAE
-579 EPVSSTSAKKLSF
+579 STPIKAVKKLSF

-597 LDEIEETVA
+597 LDDSEKAMNEA
-606 EKENEIE
+606 EHKIA
-613 ELTMKLNA
+613 ELTKMLNNIDS
-621 VETSD
+621 SD
-626 YLKIQEISLEIEKL
+626 YVKIQEVSSEIETLKIKL
-640 NKQLEGIMERWVEL
+640 DDLTLRWLEL
-654 SEKTN
+654 SE